1 MPQYLLSIYQPDGEP
16 PPPEVLGPIMARLAD
31 LTGRLRAAGA
41 WVFSA
46 GLSPASSATVLR
58 ADDGRVAMTDG
69 PFVEGKE
76 HLGGFTVI
84 TAADLDAALAWGQ
97 QLAEI
102 TTLPI
107 EVRPLQPQP
116 AQQPPAGDQRVG

>member
-1 MPQYLLSIYQPDGEP
+1 MPQYLLSIYQPDGDP
-16 PPPEVLGPIMARLAD
+16 PAAEVLEPIMARLAD
-31 LTGRLRAAGA
+31 LTSQLQAAGA

-46 GLSPASSATVLR
+46 GLGPASTATVLR

-76 HLGGFTVI
+76 HLGGFNVI
-84 TAADLDAALAWGQ
+84 TAADLDAALAWAQ

-107 EVRPLQPQP
+107 EVRPLMQWD
-116 AQQPPAGDQRVG
+116 G